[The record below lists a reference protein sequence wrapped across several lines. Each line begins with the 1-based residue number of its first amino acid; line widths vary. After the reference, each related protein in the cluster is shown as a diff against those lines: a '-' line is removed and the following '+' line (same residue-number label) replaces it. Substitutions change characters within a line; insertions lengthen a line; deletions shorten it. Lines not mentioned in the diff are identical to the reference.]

1 VDFIKAHH
9 TGGTM
14 SGFLSKLFG
23 GGSKADAATAGERE
37 VYNGFEIEARPKAGG
52 GSYNVA
58 GVIRREGEPDGPAH
72 EFIRAD
78 TFPNVEDAIR
88 FSVIKAKRAEG
99 RQDVHRQTL

>member
-1 VDFIKAHH
+1 
-9 TGGTM
+9 M

-23 GGSKADAATAGERE
+23 GGSKTSAAPAGERE
-37 VYNGFEIEARPKAGG
+37 VYNGFEIEPRPKAGG

-78 TFPNVEDAIR
+78 TFPNVEEAIR
-88 FSVIKAKRAEG
+88 FSVIKAKQIIDQKG
-99 RQDVHRQTL
+99 DKMFNDGGGW

>member
-1 VDFIKAHH
+1 
-9 TGGTM
+9 M

-23 GGSKADAATAGERE
+23 GGSKADAAPAGERKI
-37 VYNGFEIEARPKAGG
+37 YNGFEIEPRPKAGG

-78 TFPNVEDAIR
+78 TFPNVEEAIR
-88 FSVIKAKRAEG
+88 FSVINESMSSRKAGKASHQAAISSSRSSV
-99 RQDVHRQTL
+99 RS